1 MAARTKDVETGR
13 KGGAPSSSSDAFSRP
28 AQKSKSNPR
37 PSLSSVAGSS
47 PDRGATTGK
56 HLPHYLRP
64 TISSCHGRGATD
76 TQVPAKA
83 TRNPAHPKSP
93 SPSPSP
99 SSSKSTSMRRKSYS
113 TSTSPKEGSSKAS
126 NVPFSKTAVFSRSA
140 STKILKP
147 HERSSPTTTAAATKS
162 AATKKIKGGVTS
174 DPRKAVG
181 KGNRDAAPTSGGEDK
196 VEEKTMIIQEPRGTH
211 VGKNLKNSVASDSLH
226 VSSDQLTQTAAA
238 ATVNIASDDSNDP
251 TDLKMAAFSKEQQ
264 AGTETFSPKSP
275 DSNTEF
281 KLENGDNEE
290 SHDKGK
296 ILDPVVQTKKG
307 FDADAS
313 AINGDHD
320 SGCLQKNEEA
330 EEDEG
335 NREQAEADAEGDSC
349 NDPTDSFDRKQERA
363 KETEDGERVA
373 EPSTL
378 NNGTPNA
385 REGQELCRASV
396 LSPTTE
402 DGANK
407 PRKLE
412 FRRGNILSPKVEDDV
427 NTPRK
432 LEFRRGNTV
441 SPKVEDDVNTPRK
454 LEFRKGT
461 VLSRKAEED
470 VNTPRKLE
478 FRRGRAAD
486 KDNDQGGGQEKDGAV
501 AYNQVIEETASKL
514 VNARRSK
521 VRALVGAFE
530 TVISIHETD
539 AQSSQSHTPAPI
551 PAVAPSSSDSG
562 PASPPGQLP
571 PSGSTPPPASV
582 LVPVPDLAS
591 IPPPSP
597 TSALN
602 LGEDPSKGQEEE
614 EEEEE
619 EEADDKEGE
628 EEKEAEEEEE
638 EEVDDKEGEEEKEE
652 GGEAADHRS

>member
-13 KGGAPSSSSDAFSRP
+13 KGSAPSSSSDAFSRP

-83 TRNPAHPKSP
+83 TRHPAHPKSP

-126 NVPFSKTAVFSRSA
+126 NVPFSKTVVFSRSA

-174 DPRKAVG
+174 DLRKAVG
-181 KGNRDAAPTSGGEDK
+181 KGNRDAAPTTGGEDR
-196 VEEKTMIIQEPRGTH
+196 VEEKTMIIQEPQGTH
-211 VGKNLKNSVASDSLH
+211 VGKNLKNSVASDSFH
-226 VSSDQLTQTAAA
+226 VSSDQLTQTAPV
-238 ATVNIASDDSNDP
+238 ATVNIATDDSNDP
-251 TDLKMAAFSKEQQ
+251 TDLKMPAFSKEQQ

-281 KLENGDNEE
+281 KLEDGDIEE

-296 ILDPVVQTKKG
+296 ILDHVVQTKKG

-313 AINGDHD
+313 AINGGHASDY
-320 SGCLQKNEEA
+320 LQKNEEE

-335 NREQAEADAEGDSC
+335 NREQAEAADAEGDSC
-349 NDPTDSFDRKQERA
+349 NDPTDSFDRKQDRA

-396 LSPTTE
+396 VSPTTE

-412 FRRGNILSPKVEDDV
+412 FRRGNTLCPKVDGDV

-432 LEFRRGNTV
+432 LEFRRGNTL

-478 FRRGRAAD
+478 FRRGRATD
-486 KDNDQGGGQEKDGAV
+486 KDNDQGGGEEKDGAV

-514 VNARRSK
+514 VSARRSK

-539 AQSSQSHTPAPI
+539 AQSSQSHAPAPT
-551 PAVAPSSSDSG
+551 PVVAPSSSDSG

-571 PSGSTPPPASV
+571 PSGSTPSPASV
-582 LVPVPDLAS
+582 LDPVPDLVS
-591 IPPPSP
+591 IPPPSS

-602 LGEDPSKGQEEE
+602 LGEDPSMGQEEE

-619 EEADDKEGE
+619 DK
-628 EEKEAEEEEE
+628 EEEEE
-638 EEVDDKEGEEEKEE
+638 NEGE
-652 GGEAADHRS
+652 EAADHRG